1 MPRMLRLEP
10 DPEKGKTPMA
20 PMARKPRRQVLGP
33 DPAALPPIAVPG
45 DPSPGKRP
53 HWTAAWLVRGIAGIM
68 VATFLFRVAVVTAK
82 IFIGI
87 ETVDSAGSI
96 LGYGSFIDDG
106 ANHVIV
112 LVRQSIHAP
121 TPTVATGPVGPPG
134 QPEAEPAR

>member
-1 MPRMLRLEP
+1 
-10 DPEKGKTPMA
+10 MA
-20 PMARKPRRQVLGP
+20 PMARKPRRTVLGP

-45 DPSPGKRP
+45 NPSRRKHP

-106 ANHVIV
+106 ANHVIE
-112 LVRQSIHAP
+112 LMHQSIHAP
-121 TPTVATGPVGPPG
+121 TPTGPIGTPSPVGTPAAGPVK
-134 QPEAEPAR
+134 

>member
-1 MPRMLRLEP
+1 
-10 DPEKGKTPMA
+10 MA
-20 PMARKPRRQVLGP
+20 PMARKPRRTVLGP

-45 DPSPGKRP
+45 EPSPKKRP

-87 ETVDSAGSI
+87 ETVDSAGSV

-106 ANHVIV
+106 ANHVIE
-112 LVRQSIHAP
+112 LVRHSIHSP
-121 TPTVATGPVGPPG
+121 TPTGTAGPPSQVGTPSPVGTPAAGPVK
-134 QPEAEPAR
+134 

>member
-1 MPRMLRLEP
+1 MP
-10 DPEKGKTPMA
+10 
-20 PMARKPRRQVLGP
+20 RKPRRQVLGP

-45 DPSPGKRP
+45 NPSPGKRP

-96 LGYGSFIDDG
+96 LGYGSFIDDA

-112 LVRQSIHAP
+112 VVRQSIHSP
-121 TPTVATGPVGPPG
+121 TPTGATSPVGPPS
-134 QPEAEPAR
+134 QPAAEPVR

>member
-1 MPRMLRLEP
+1 MPRMLRLGP

-20 PMARKPRRQVLGP
+20 PMARKPRRTVLGP
-33 DPAALPPIAVPG
+33 DPAALPPIAMPG

-106 ANHVIV
+106 ANHVIE
-112 LVRQSIHAP
+112 LMHQSIHAP
-121 TPTVATGPVGPPG
+121 TPTGPIGTPSPVGTPAAGPVK
-134 QPEAEPAR
+134 

>member
-1 MPRMLRLEP
+1 
-10 DPEKGKTPMA
+10 MA
-20 PMARKPRRQVLGP
+20 PMSRKPRRQVVVP
-33 DPAALPPIAVPG
+33 DPAALPPVAVPG
-45 DPSPGKRP
+45 NPSPGKRP

-106 ANHVIV
+106 ANHVIE
-112 LVRQSIHAP
+112 LMHQSIHAP
-121 TPTVATGPVGPPG
+121 TPTGPIGTPSPVGTPAAGPVK
-134 QPEAEPAR
+134 